1 MIRRP
6 PRSTR
11 TDTLFPYT
19 TLFRSAVGQRN
30 INARRSIDPS
40 EAPRGQLNVAP
51 EIIVRSA
58 AGDVDRA
65 TDGVFAVE
73 RPLRSTQHLDLPDID
88 SIKHCSRRPRNVDAI
103 EIYTDARINLRKE
116 IALTY
121 PANENHG
128 CVCAARVR

>member
-1 MIRRP
+1 MIAIAVERGEGDRRAE
-6 PRSTR
+6 
-11 TDTLFPYT
+11 
-19 TLFRSAVGQRN
+19 AVGQRN

-103 EIYTDARINLRKE
+103 EIYTDARINLDRKSTR
-116 IALTY
+116 L
-121 PANENHG
+121 NSSH
-128 CVCAARVR
+128 